1 MAYNI
6 QKLELREIRA
16 LRKSTNYLPI
26 NGIDAQFVANLQ
38 IKLDQKIGSIER
50 DLSNVMKPE
59 TER

>member
-38 IKLDQKIGSIER
+38 IKLDHKIGSIER
-50 DLSNVMKPE
+50 DLSNIIEPE
-59 TER
+59 TKR